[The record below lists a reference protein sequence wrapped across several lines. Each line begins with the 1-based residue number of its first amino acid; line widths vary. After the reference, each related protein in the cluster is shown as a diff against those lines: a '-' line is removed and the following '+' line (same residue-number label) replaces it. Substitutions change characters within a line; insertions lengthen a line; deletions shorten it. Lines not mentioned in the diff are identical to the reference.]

1 MSLNFKLSN
10 FAKGHTCKDVK
21 RVSFAWLNL
30 NIGFCSHFILRVN
43 PPGWPAACS
52 APVHTSNPQPRKICR
67 NGKLHVDQQQ

>member
-30 NIGFCSHFILRVN
+30 NIGFCSHFILQVN
-43 PPGWPAACS
+43 PLGSAA
-52 APVHTSNPQPRKICR
+52 VLLFTLLTHNQEK
-67 NGKLHVDQQQ
+67 